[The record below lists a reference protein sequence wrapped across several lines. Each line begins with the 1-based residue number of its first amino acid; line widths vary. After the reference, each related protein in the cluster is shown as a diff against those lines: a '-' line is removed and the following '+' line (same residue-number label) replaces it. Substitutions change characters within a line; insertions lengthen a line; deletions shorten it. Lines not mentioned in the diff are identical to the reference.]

1 MHDIIH
7 TVAQFLSPWQSIYSN
22 SKAVSSSITFV
33 HLGGL
38 LFAGGF
44 AVAAD
49 RATLRAARA
58 TPERRLYA
66 LNELDAVHRPVL
78 AGLGV
83 LFTSG
88 VLQFAS
94 DVETFATSPVYWTK
108 MSLVALLLAN
118 GYVLKRTETILRARN
133 GGQPHDPLWNRL
145 RSTSI
150 VSLVLWSAIVLAG
163 TILNSVS

>member
-1 MHDIIH
+1 VHGIIH
-7 TVAQFLSPWQSIYSN
+7 AVAQFLSPWQSIYSN
-22 SKAVSSSITFV
+22 SKVVSGAIMFV
-33 HLGGL
+33 HLAGL

-49 RATLRAARA
+49 RATLRAARS
-58 TPERRLYA
+58 TPERRLDA
-66 LNELDAVHRPVL
+66 LNELDAVHRQVL

-83 LFTSG
+83 IFASG
-88 VLQFAS
+88 VLQFSA

-118 GYVLKRTETILRARN
+118 GYILKRTETILRAHG

-145 RSTSI
+145 RKSSI
-150 VSLVLWSAIVLAG
+150 ASAVLWAAIVLAG
-163 TILNSVS
+163 TILNTIS

>member
-1 MHDIIH
+1 VHGIIH

-22 SKAVSSSITFV
+22 SKVVSSAVTFV
-33 HLGGL
+33 HLAGL

-49 RATLRAARA
+49 RATLRAARSTA
-58 TPERRLYA
+58 ERRLNA

-78 AGLGV
+78 VGLGV
-83 LFTSG
+83 IVASG
-88 VLQFAS
+88 ILQFGA

-118 GYVLKRTETILRARN
+118 GYVLKRTETILRARD
-133 GGQPHDPLWNRL
+133 GGQPHDPLWSRL
-145 RSTSI
+145 RNCSI
-150 VSLVLWSAIVLAG
+150 ASAVLWAAIVLAG
-163 TILNSVS
+163 TILNSIS

>member
-1 MHDIIH
+1 VHGIIH

-22 SKAVSSSITFV
+22 SKVVSSSITFI
-33 HLGGL
+33 HLAGL

-49 RATLRAARA
+49 RATLRAFRS

-83 LFTSG
+83 IFASG
-88 VLQFAS
+88 VLQFGS
-94 DVETFATSPVYWTK
+94 DVETFATSPVYWIK
-108 MSLVALLLAN
+108 MSLVALLLVN
-118 GYVLKRTETILRARN
+118 GYILKRTETTLRTR
-133 GGQPHDPLWNRL
+133 GEGQPHDPLWNRL
-145 RSTSI
+145 RTTSI
-150 VSLVLWSAIVLAG
+150 VSVVLWAAIVLAG
-163 TILNSVS
+163 TILNSIS

>member
-1 MHDIIH
+1 VHGIIH
-7 TVAQFLSPWQSIYSN
+7 TAAVFLGPWQSIYSN
-22 SKAVSSSITFV
+22 SKAVSSGITFV
-33 HLGGL
+33 HLAGL

-49 RATLRAARA
+49 RATLRAVRS
-58 TPERRLYA
+58 TPEGRLHA

-83 LFTSG
+83 IFASG
-88 VLQFAS
+88 VLQFSA

-118 GYVLKRTETILRARN
+118 GYTLKRTETILRAR
-133 GGQPHDPLWNRL
+133 GGGEPHDPLWNRL
-145 RSTSI
+145 RTS
-150 VSLVLWSAIVLAG
+150 SMASAVLWAAIVLAG
-163 TILNSVS
+163 TILNSIS

>member
-1 MHDIIH
+1 VHGIIH

-22 SKAVSSSITFV
+22 SKAVSSSITFI
-33 HLGGL
+33 HLAGL

-49 RATLRAARA
+49 RATLRASRS
-58 TPERRLYA
+58 TPERRVNA

-83 LFTSG
+83 IFASG
-88 VLQFAS
+88 VLQFGA

-108 MSLVALLLAN
+108 MSLVALLLVN
-118 GYVLKRTETILRARN
+118 GYVLQRTETILRSCG

-145 RSTSI
+145 RTVSI
-150 VSLVLWSAIVLAG
+150 VSIVLWAAIVLAG
-163 TILNSVS
+163 TILNSIS